1 VKWAGLKRA
10 LNVHSPN
17 LAPFALMPS
26 GGVKRA
32 CAPGPE
38 GSFLLAQDFACHSR
52 RKVSRPQHFT
62 AERPPFHILDADY
75 PVTDRETPLGNLAR
89 IAPFIGTANQAV
101 VAFEPE
107 LARVVEDGSG
117 CRLRG
122 GPSQI
127 SWGVISVRE
136 IRGSQRRMSG
146 FTKSGQSKAP
156 VAIPDSHWQTSRTI
170 CSALILCPSKA
181 IFGAIMK
188 LPRRNFLRLAAGA
201 AALPAVSRLAR
212 AQDYPTRPVRLI
224 VGFAPGGTTDITAR
238 LIGQWLSE
246 RLGQQFVIENRTGAA
261 TNIATEAVVR
271 APADGYT
278 LLLVTASNAI
288 NATLYD
294 KLSFNFIRDIAPAN
308 PGKISYGSGGIGTSI
323 HVASELFKM
332 MAGVDMI
339 HVPYRGGASAMTDL
353 MAGQVQ
359 VVFNPVPES
368 MEFIKAGKLRPLA
381 VTTATRS
388 EVLPDVPTVG
398 DFVPGYE
405 ASALQGIGAP
415 KNTPAEIVDKLNK
428 EINAGLVDPKLKARF
443 ADLGAAGFPGSSS
456 DFAKFIATETEKWAK
471 VIKFSGAKAD

>member
-1 VKWAGLKRA
+1 
-10 LNVHSPN
+10 
-17 LAPFALMPS
+17 
-26 GGVKRA
+26 
-32 CAPGPE
+32 
-38 GSFLLAQDFACHSR
+38 
-52 RKVSRPQHFT
+52 
-62 AERPPFHILDADY
+62 
-75 PVTDRETPLGNLAR
+75 
-89 IAPFIGTANQAV
+89 
-101 VAFEPE
+101 
-107 LARVVEDGSG
+107 
-117 CRLRG
+117 
-122 GPSQI
+122 
-127 SWGVISVRE
+127 
-136 IRGSQRRMSG
+136 
-146 FTKSGQSKAP
+146 
-156 VAIPDSHWQTSRTI
+156 
-170 CSALILCPSKA
+170 
-181 IFGAIMK
+181 MK
-188 LPRRNFLRLAAGA
+188 LPRRNFLHLAAGA
-201 AALPAVSRLAR
+201 AALPVVSRFAW

-294 KLSFNFIRDIAPAN
+294 KLGFNFIRDIAPVAGIIRYPLVMQVNPSFPAKTVPEFISYVKSN

-339 HVPYRGGASAMTDL
+339 HVPYRGGAPAMTDL

-368 MEFIKAGKLRPLA
+368 MEFIRAGKLRPLA

-388 EVLPDVPTVG
+388 EVLPDVPTIG
-398 DFVPGYE
+398 DFVSGYE

-415 KNTPAEIVDKLNK
+415 KETSAEIVGKLNK

-443 ADLGAAGFPGSSS
+443 ADLGAEVFPGSSS
-456 DFAKFIATETEKWAK
+456 DFAKFMAAETEKWAK

>member
-1 VKWAGLKRA
+1 
-10 LNVHSPN
+10 
-17 LAPFALMPS
+17 
-26 GGVKRA
+26 
-32 CAPGPE
+32 
-38 GSFLLAQDFACHSR
+38 
-52 RKVSRPQHFT
+52 
-62 AERPPFHILDADY
+62 
-75 PVTDRETPLGNLAR
+75 
-89 IAPFIGTANQAV
+89 
-101 VAFEPE
+101 
-107 LARVVEDGSG
+107 
-117 CRLRG
+117 
-122 GPSQI
+122 
-127 SWGVISVRE
+127 
-136 IRGSQRRMSG
+136 
-146 FTKSGQSKAP
+146 
-156 VAIPDSHWQTSRTI
+156 
-170 CSALILCPSKA
+170 
-181 IFGAIMK
+181 MK
-188 LPRRNFLRLAAGA
+188 LPHRRQFLHLAAGA
-201 AALPAVSRLAR
+201 AAPPAISRLAR

-294 KLSFNFIRDIAPAN
+294 KLSFNFIRDVAPVAGIIRYPLVMQVNPSFPAKTVPEFIGYVKSN
-308 PGKISYGSGGIGTSI
+308 PGKISYVGGIGTSI

-339 HVPYRGGASAMTDL
+339 HVPYRGGAPAMTDL

-415 KNTPAEIVDKLNK
+415 KKTPAEIVDKLNK
-428 EINAGLVDPKLKARF
+428 EINAGLADPKLKARF
-443 ADLGAAGFPGSSS
+443 AELGAAVFPGSPS
-456 DFAKFIATETEKWAK
+456 DFSKFIADETEKWAK